1 MDYASIS
8 SKKTGGDPHRSRGR
22 RAELARV
29 YFAGVRGA
37 YGKGSGPGC
46 RRWTV
51 QQHNRGHTHAHT
63 RQAITRPQYTRLYT
77 RPIYRPY
84 SIDTHRTQPQ
94 QHPAPGPPGTPA
106 RRAFSFCPLTPST
119 RPARH
124 TSPAGL
130 FFLPFNARGHARIHA
145 AFTTRIKREAQRPAG
160 RPDGEKVLC
169 AFLSVCGFRSPKIFL
184 GFKNFFG
191 VPPPVTP
198 KRRGGAKN
206 LFTNCLH
213 EK

>member
-1 MDYASIS
+1 MRCDYNSPAE
-8 SKKTGGDPHRSRGR
+8 TAGNGDPSCSRGR

-37 YGKGSGPGC
+37 YGKGSGPGR

-51 QQHNRGHTHAHT
+51 QQHNRGHAHAHT
-63 RQAITRPQYTRLYT
+63 RQAITRPHYTRLYT
-77 RPIYRPY
+77 RHIYRPY
-84 SIDTHRTQPQ
+84 SIGTHHTQPQ

-106 RRAFSFCPLTPST
+106 RRAFSFCPLTREAMHAYT
-119 RPARH
+119 RLLLRA
-124 TSPAGL
+124 L
-130 FFLPFNARGHARIHA
+130 NARPSGPPA
-145 AFTTRIKREAQRPAG
+145 APM
-160 RPDGEKVLC
+160 GEKVLC

>member
-1 MDYASIS
+1 MRCDYNSPAE
-8 SKKTGGDPHRSRGR
+8 TAGNGDPSRSRGR

-37 YGKGSGPGC
+37 YGKGSGPGR

-51 QQHNRGHTHAHT
+51 QQHNRGHAHAHT
-63 RQAITRPQYTRLYT
+63 RQAITRPHYTRLYT

-106 RRAFSFCPLTPST
+106 RRAFSFCPLTREAMHAYT
-119 RPARH
+119 RLLLRA
-124 TSPAGL
+124 L
-130 FFLPFNARGHARIHA
+130 NARPSGQPA
-145 AFTTRIKREAQRPAG
+145 APM
-160 RPDGEKVLC
+160 GEKVLC

>member
-1 MDYASIS
+1 MRRNYNSPAE
-8 SKKTGGDPHRSRGR
+8 TAGNGDPHRSRGR

-37 YGKGSGPGC
+37 HGKGSGPGR

-51 QQHNRGHTHAHT
+51 QQHNRGHAHAHT
-63 RQAITRPQYTRLYT
+63 RQAITRPHYTRLYT
-77 RPIYRPY
+77 RHIYRPY
-84 SIDTHRTQPQ
+84 SIGTHRTQPQ
-94 QHPAPGPPGTPA
+94 QHPAPA
-106 RRAFSFCPLTPST
+106 TPST

>member
-1 MDYASIS
+1 MRFYPDTPKAAQGPSN
-8 SKKTGGDPHRSRGR
+8 PRRR
-22 RAELARV
+22 CCCRAECTSL
-29 YFAGVRGA
+29 YFAGRARAHGERRA
-37 YGKGSGPGC
+37 GRSC
-46 RRWTV
+46 RRAGE
-51 QQHNRGHTHAHT
+51 GHARAHT

-106 RRAFSFCPLTPST
+106 RRAFSFCPLTREAMHAYT
-119 RPARH
+119 RLLLRA
-124 TSPAGL
+124 L
-130 FFLPFNARGHARIHA
+130 NARPSGQPA
-145 AFTTRIKREAQRPAG
+145 APM
-160 RPDGEKVLC
+160 GEKVLC